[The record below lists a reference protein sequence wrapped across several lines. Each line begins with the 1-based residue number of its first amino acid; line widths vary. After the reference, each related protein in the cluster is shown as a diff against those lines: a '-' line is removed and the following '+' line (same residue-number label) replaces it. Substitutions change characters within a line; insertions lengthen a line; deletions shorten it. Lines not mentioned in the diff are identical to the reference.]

1 MSNKDYDY
9 NSNISK
15 VKRVQFS
22 LLSPEAI
29 KGQATC
35 KVVTIIHYI

>member
-9 NSNISK
+9 HSNIAK

-22 LLSPEAI
+22 LLSPEEI
-29 KGQATC
+29 KNNATC
-35 KVVTIIHYI
+35 KVMIIHYM